1 MTEESDFTNR
11 LVAAAPELGA
21 LLEEHLSDQEG
32 ELLAYVLMADVARWL
47 TAHCSSSPRRV
58 QEILSWLET
67 EYVGGNFDVRNLIDV
82 GIVEMLPAMPGGA
95 PILAML
101 GPALQ
106 ARADVAGLLFDES
119 DGSTT

>member
-1 MTEESDFTNR
+1 MTEEADFTKR
-11 LVAAAPELGA
+11 LVTAAPELGA
-21 LLEEHLSDQEG
+21 LLDEHLSDQEG

-47 TAHCSSSPRRV
+47 TAHCSSSPQRV

-101 GPALQ
+101 GPVLR
-106 ARADVAGLLFDES
+106 ARAEVAGLLLDEA
-119 DGSTT
+119 DGSTR